1 MSDIYF
7 VVLIIGSV
15 CWIGVVIVCQ
25 FYVCGWLVVLYV
37 NIFSVELQQ
46 VVFDFDNVWLGSVF
60 VLQVDL
66 CDVDV
71 LFDLV
76 EQVVIYF
83 GCLDV
88 LVNNVFN
95 FYVILFGQ
103 VIVEVMDVLY
113 VVNVCV
119 LLLLLQVVVFY
130 LCCQQGCIVNFID
143 LYGIDLMCD
152 YIVYIMVKVVLEMVI
167 CLLVLEL
174 VLKVWVNVVVFG
186 VILWLEQG
194 KDDFVCE
201 VLLVCMLLVWIGM
214 VEEIVEVVYWLVVE
228 VSFVIGY
235 ILCVDG
241 GCMVS

>member
-1 MSDIYF
+1 MIDIVF

-37 NIFSVELQQ
+37 YIFIVELQQ
-46 VVFDFDNVWLGSVF
+46 MVFDLDMLCFGSVL

-76 EQVVIYF
+76 EQIVVQF
-83 GCLDV
+83 GWFDV

-95 FYVILFGQ
+95 FYFILFGQ
-103 VIVEVMDVLY
+103 IIVEYWDDLF

-119 LLLLLQVVVFY
+119 LLLLVQVVVLQ
-130 LCCQQGCIVNFID
+130 LCCYQGSIVNLID
-143 LYGIDLMCD
+143 LYGIQLMCD
-152 YIVYIMVKVVLEMVI
+152 YLVYSVVKVVLEMVI
-167 CLLVLEL
+167 WLLVLEL
-174 VLKVWVNVVVFG
+174 VFKVWVNVVVFG
-186 VILWLEQG
+186 VIFWFEQG
-194 KDDFVCE
+194 KDDFVQQ
-201 VLLVCMLLVWIGM
+201 VLLVCMLLVCIGI
-214 VEEIVEVVYWLVVE
+214 VEEIVEVVYWLVSDVL
-228 VSFVIGY
+228 FIIGY

-241 GCMVS
+241 GCQFI